1 MYTKELNDKNRM
13 PVLAYG
19 TWRIENG
26 NPTTEAVLQAIAA
39 GYRHIDTAAAYGN
52 DFAVGKAIKKCGVS
66 REELFITN
74 KLWNSCRGY
83 EEAITACKR
92 SLKLMKLEYLDAYLI
107 HWPASSAKY
116 ENWEEL
122 NLETWRGMEQ
132 LQKDG
137 LVKSIGVSNF
147 LPHHLKPI
155 LENGTVCPAINQ
167 FEMHPGKNQ
176 DALIDFCKENGI
188 TPVAWSPLGHG
199 AVLAHPVICELADKY
214 RKSQAQICLRY
225 ALDKGMGVVSRSVHV
240 ERMRENLSVF
250 DWRLESEDLAKL
262 DSIVGIGGTGLHPD
276 DVLLE
281 EKLAEF

>member
-1 MYTKELNDKNRM
+1 MHTKELNDKNRM

-26 NPTTEAVLQAIAA
+26 NPTTEAVLQAIET

-52 DFAVGKAIKKCGVS
+52 DFAVGKAIKKCGVL

-83 EEAITACKR
+83 EEAIVACKR
-92 SLKLMKLEYLDAYLI
+92 TLKLMKLEYLDAYLI

-116 ENWEEL
+116 DNWEEL

-147 LPHHLKPI
+147 LPHHLKVI
-155 LENGTVCPAINQ
+155 LENGAVIPAINQ
-167 FEMHPGKNQ
+167 FEMHPGKIQ
-176 DALIDFCKENGI
+176 EELIGFCKENGI

-199 AVLAHPVICELADKY
+199 TVLDHPVIRELADKY
-214 RKSQAQICLRY
+214 HKLPAQICLRY
-225 ALDKGMGVVSRSVHV
+225 ALDKGMCLITRSVHT
-240 ERMRENLSVF
+240 ERMVENLSVF
-250 DWRLESEDLAKL
+250 DWKLEAEDLEKL
-262 DSIVGIGGTGLHPD
+262 DYLGGIGDTGLHPD
-276 DVLLE
+276 DVLLD